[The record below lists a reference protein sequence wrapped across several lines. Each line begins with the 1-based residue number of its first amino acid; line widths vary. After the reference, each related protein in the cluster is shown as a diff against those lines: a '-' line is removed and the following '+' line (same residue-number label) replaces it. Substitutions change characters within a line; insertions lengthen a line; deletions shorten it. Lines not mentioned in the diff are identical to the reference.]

1 MPQCCGLFIHKIIDS
16 ETKKCSIIYANEYV
30 CVYELLHYDCVLHHS
45 KPFCNALITAK
56 NKEKKSKKIKIQKE
70 KEREFAT
77 KYCTYWK
84 DNVLSGGCFVLCVQL
99 NNAKISLYCD
109 AYISKA
115 I

>member
-56 NKEKKSKKIKIQKE
+56 NKGKKIKENKDT
-70 KEREFAT
+70 ERKREGICYKVLHVLQRQCPLRWLFCIV
-77 KYCTYWK
+77 CT
-84 DNVLSGGCFVLCVQL
+84 
-99 NNAKISLYCD
+99 IE
-109 AYISKA
+109 
-115 I
+115 